1 MNKLIEIEEQEQLKS
16 ESERLKK
23 LTESIIQTH
32 KKKYE
37 QEIVRT
43 DINNILEEH
52 RQYIEAIEADNYTKS
67 ILNDFQTWRLLNR

>member
-23 LTESIIQTH
+23 LTESIIQAH

-37 QEIVRT
+37 KEIVRT

-52 RQYIEAIEADNYTKS
+52 RKYIEAIGADNYTKA